1 MRTAAERN
9 GGQWPFDAANAEV
22 LDHKLDKLEK
32 FVGQQCISSMAES
45 IDVSQEQA
53 LDILVRVHV
62 SMMGDLKDA
71 VHSFADGGL
80 LARVGPEKL
89 CRQIEEVI
97 AGISEATALD
107 TEEITEIFSN
117 NPSTDFEELSFR
129 LHRRSLIDRSYTS

>member
-1 MRTAAERN
+1 MRTATERN

-22 LDHKLDKLEK
+22 LDHKLDKLER
-32 FVGQQCISSMAES
+32 FVVNCISSMAES
-45 IDVSQEQA
+45 IDVSPEQA

-62 SMMGDLKDA
+62 SMVGDLKDA
-71 VHSFADGGL
+71 VHSFSDVGL

-97 AGISEATALD
+97 AEISEATALD
-107 TEEITEIFSN
+107 TEEITEIFSK
-117 NPSTDFEELSFR
+117 NPSTDLEELSFR